1 VIAARIVLSLLMI
14 AGFILAAAGL
24 MTASDDPSDFITG
37 MVIAAAGLIC
47 YWVIGWAVRR

>member
-1 VIAARIVLSLLMI
+1 MI